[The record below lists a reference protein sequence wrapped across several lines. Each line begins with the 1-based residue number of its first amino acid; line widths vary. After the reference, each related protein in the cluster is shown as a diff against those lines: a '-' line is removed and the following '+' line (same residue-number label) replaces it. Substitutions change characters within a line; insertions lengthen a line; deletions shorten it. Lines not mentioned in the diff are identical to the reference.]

1 MNNTHTPRKR
11 FGQNFLVDSNII
23 AAIIA
28 AINPKADQHILE
40 IGPGLGV
47 LTQHLIASKAKVDAV
62 EIDRDLAQHLEARFG
77 NASNFTLHCQD
88 ILKFP
93 LQTLQAKTKNKQ
105 IRVVGNLPY
114 NISTPLLFK
123 LFDEIH
129 CISDMFFMLQ
139 HEVAL
144 RLAAKPNSKE
154 YGRMS
159 IMAQYFCSMDIVIN
173 VPPSAFDP
181 APKVN
186 SSVVRFVPHTRP
198 LVKVADHSLLQ
209 NIVTQAFS
217 QRRKTIA
224 NALKASLNQNDFINL
239 QIDPRLRPENLSLA
253 DYANIANYLTA
264 QQE

>member
-1 MNNTHTPRKR
+1 MIDN
-11 FGQNFLVDSNII
+11 NII
-23 AAIIA
+23 AAIVA
-28 AINPKADQHILE
+28 AIDTKPDQHILE

-47 LTQHLIASKAKVDAV
+47 LTQHLIASKANIDAV
-62 EIDRDLAQHLEARFG
+62 EIDRDLAQHLETMF
-77 NASNFTLHCQD
+77 SKTPNFTLHCQD

-93 LQTLQAKTKNKQ
+93 IRDVKVKSKNTKLR
-105 IRVVGNLPY
+105 IVGNLPY

-123 LFDEIH
+123 LFADIDL
-129 CISDMFFMLQ
+129 ISDMFFMLQ

-159 IMAQYFCSMDIVIN
+159 IMAQYFCDMDIVIN

-186 SSVVRFVPHTRP
+186 SSVVRFVPHAQP
-198 LVKVADHSLLQ
+198 KVIVNNHNLLQ
-209 NIVTQAFS
+209 TIVTQAFS

-224 NALKASLNQNDFINL
+224 NALKAFLNQNDFVAL
-239 QIDPRLRPENLSLA
+239 EIDPRLRPENLSLK
-253 DYANIANYLTA
+253 DYANIVNYLTA
-264 QQE
+264 QQG

>member
-23 AAIIA
+23 AAIVT
-28 AINPKADQHILE
+28 AINPTKEQHILE

-47 LTQHLIASKAKVDAV
+47 LTQHLIDSNAKIDAV
-62 EIDRDLAQHLEARFG
+62 EIDRDLAQHLEDKF
-77 NASNFTLHCQD
+77 SKSPNFTLHCQD

-93 LQTLQAKTKNKQ
+93 IRTLQSKTKNTKL
-105 IRVVGNLPY
+105 RVVGNLPY

-123 LFDEIH
+123 LFADMDF
-129 CISDMFFMLQ
+129 ISDMFFMLQ
-139 HEVAL
+139 HEVAV

-159 IMAQYFCSMDIVIN
+159 IMAQYFCNMDIIIN

-186 SSVVRFVPHTRP
+186 SSVVRFVPHVKP
-198 LVKVADHSLLQ
+198 IVKVMDHKLLQ
-209 NIVTQAFS
+209 ILVTQAFS

-224 NALKASLNQNDFINL
+224 NALKDSLTQNDFIVL
-239 QIDPRLRPENLSLA
+239 EIDPRLRPENLSLV
-253 DYANIANYLTA
+253 DYVNIANYLTA
-264 QQE
+264 QQG

>member
-1 MNNTHTPRKR
+1 MTRIHTPRKR

-28 AINPKADQHILE
+28 AINPQPQENILE

-47 LTQHLIASKAKVDAV
+47 LTQALIASHAAINAV
-62 EIDRDLAQHLEARFG
+62 EIDRDLTAHLESKFS
-77 NASNFTLHCQD
+77 NANNFTLHCQD

-93 LQTLQAKTKNKQ
+93 IESIQITEPNKKLR
-105 IRVVGNLPY
+105 IVGNLPY

-123 LFDEIH
+123 LFNNIH
-129 CISDMFFMLQ
+129 IINDMFFMLQ
-139 HEVAL
+139 HEVAV
-144 RLAAKPNSKE
+144 RLAAHPNTKE

-159 IMAQYFCSMDIVIN
+159 IMAQYYCNMDIVIN

-186 SSVVRFVPHTRP
+186 SSIVRFIPHKQRMVT
-198 LVKVADHSLLQ
+198 VVDHNLLQ
-209 NIVTQAFS
+209 TIVTAAFS

-224 NALKASLNQNDFINL
+224 NSLKNILTDHDYIALK
-239 QIDPRLRPENLSLA
+239 IDPKLRPENLSLN
-253 DYANIANYLTA
+253 DYANIANYITA
-264 QQE
+264 QQR